1 MAQWLKPAGGFGP
14 GAGRGSFK
22 RTRVLGGGGGGRLKR
37 SSVIS
42 DWMFLCFAVLI
53 TVCGMYIYVKDWE
66 KELSLRNLPRQKS
79 LAKV

>member
-1 MAQWLKPAGGFGP
+1 M
-14 GAGRGSFK
+14 
-22 RTRVLGGGGGGRLKR
+22 RLKR

-53 TVCGMYIYVKDWE
+53 TVCGMYIYIYVKDWE
-66 KELSLRNLPRQKS
+66 KELSLRSLPRQKS

>member
-1 MAQWLKPAGGFGP
+1 M
-14 GAGRGSFK
+14 
-22 RTRVLGGGGGGRLKR
+22 RLKR

-53 TVCGMYIYVKDWE
+53 TVCGMYIYIYIYVKDWE
-66 KELSLRNLPRQKS
+66 KELSLRSLPRQKS